1 MENVMS
7 SPESRLKPDHKM
19 QVVDAAGVLRP
30 TGPESKQVANAKTPS
45 QAESL
50 LAAEKRTLE
59 MMANGASL
67 SEVLNDLCA
76 SIDAHAP
83 PVTSMVCLMDGEW
96 RSPCAGPHVPA
107 TFKAAITPWRIGPD
121 RASCGAAAFTK
132 QRVIVPNISKDPR
145 WPDDARDLT
154 LSHGFSAAWSE
165 PLISKDGEVL
175 GTFAMYYPEPRTP
188 QNSDLELIDAAGHIA
203 RIAIEIE
210 RSHLALKKVLVEIK
224 NSENKL
230 RTIIDAIPA
239 LAWSARPDGSA
250 EFFNRRWLDY
260 AGLSAEEASDW
271 GWTVAL
277 HSEDLD
283 RVMDYWRRLLASG
296 EVGETEARL
305 RRFDGEYRWFLFR
318 ASPLRNDSGKV
329 VKWYGTNTDLEE
341 RKRAEEA
348 LRSNEQSL
356 RLIVDTIP
364 ALVCTLNAAGEVE
377 LLNRQVLE
385 YFGKTT
391 EELKNWATS
400 DVVHPNDLPRVTE
413 TWKRSIE
420 TGQPYVLE
428 LRQRRADGVYRWFQS
443 RALPARDAEGRIAGW
458 YMLLTDIDDRKKAE
472 EELYRSKAYLTEAQ
486 RLSRTGSFGC
496 RLSTGE
502 MFWSEETFRIYG
514 YDRSTQPAV
523 ERVLERVHP
532 EDRALV
538 QERMDQ
544 ANRDEK
550 DCRVECRL
558 LLPDGSVKHVCI
570 VAHASKNESGTT
582 EFIGA
587 VMDVTAQRQASA
599 ELEKAFEEIKRLK
612 DRLHD
617 ENVVLREQI
626 DQAFMFEEIVGSSSA
641 LKTVLSSI
649 VKVAP
654 TDSTVL
660 ITGETGTGKEL
671 IARAI
676 HKGSQRAGQA
686 FISVNCASIPSA
698 LIASELF
705 GHEKGAFTGALQRHQ
720 GRFELAHSGTI
731 FLDEIGE
738 LPAETQIALL
748 RVLQERQFE
757 RVGGTRVIP
766 TDVRIIAA
774 TNRDLSTAI
783 AAGVFRADLFYRLNV
798 FPIHVPPLRNRQED
812 IPMLV
817 EYFVKRY
824 AEKAGKQISKIDK
837 NTLKLCQSYPWPGN
851 IRELQNIVE
860 RSVILCTGDTFWI
873 DEAWL
878 SSQDTPRPK
887 SSVPLTQT
895 LDNYEKELI
904 EAALAESNGKV
915 AGPNGAAA
923 KLGIPR
929 STLDLKIKQ
938 LNIKKHTT
946 R

>member
-1 MENVMS
+1 MS
-7 SPESRLKPDHKM
+7 FPEPRLKPDDEM
-19 QVVDAAGVLRP
+19 QFGHAAGVVRP
-30 TGPESKQVANAKTPS
+30 AGPESKQAVNVKTPS

-83 PVTSMVCLMDGEW
+83 PVASMVCLMDPDGKELF
-96 RSPCAGPHVPA
+96 PGAGPHIPA
-107 TFKAAITPWRIGPD
+107 ALTAAITPWPIGPN
-121 RASCGAAAFTK
+121 RGSCGTAAFTK
-132 QRVIVPNISKDPR
+132 QRVIIPDISNDPR
-145 WPDDARDLT
+145 WPDKARDLA
-154 LSHGFSAAWSE
+154 LNHGFCAAWSE

-175 GTFAMYYPEPRTP
+175 GTFCLSYAEPRIP
-188 QNSDLELIDAAGHIA
+188 NNRDLELIQAAAHIA
-203 RIAIEIE
+203 LIAIELE
-210 RSHLALKKVLVEIK
+210 RSRLALKNAVVEIR

-230 RTIIDAIPA
+230 RTIID
-239 LAWSARPDGSA
+239 
-250 EFFNRRWLDY
+250 
-260 AGLSAEEASDW
+260 
-271 GWTVAL
+271 
-277 HSEDLD
+277 
-283 RVMDYWRRLLASG
+283 
-296 EVGETEARL
+296 
-305 RRFDGEYRWFLFR
+305 
-318 ASPLRNDSGKV
+318 
-329 VKWYGTNTDLEE
+329 
-341 RKRAEEA
+341 
-348 LRSNEQSL
+348 
-356 RLIVDTIP
+356 TIP
-364 ALVCTLNAAGEVE
+364 GFVCTLSAAGEVE
-377 LLNRQVLE
+377 LVNRQVLEYFGKTMEELKNWATSNVVHPDDLPCVVDSWKHSIETGQPYDLELRQRRADGVYRWFQSRALPTRDTEGRITGWYMLLTDIDDRKRAEDALRLNEHDLRLIVDSIPGFVSTANAVGEVELVNRQVLE

-400 DVVHPNDLPRVTE
+400 DALHPDDLPRLTE
-413 TWKRSIE
+413 AYRHSIE
-420 TGQPYVLE
+420 TGRPRDVE
-428 LRQRRADGVYRWFQS
+428 TRSRGADGVYRWFHLRS
-443 RALPARDAEGRIAGW
+443 RPQLDAEGRVVRW
-458 YMLLTDIDDRKKAE
+458 YTLATDIDKRKRAE
-472 EELYRSKAYLTEAQ
+472 
-486 RLSRTGSFGC
+486 
-496 RLSTGE
+496 
-502 MFWSEETFRIYG
+502 
-514 YDRSTQPAV
+514 
-523 ERVLERVHP
+523 
-532 EDRALV
+532 
-538 QERMDQ
+538 
-544 ANRDEK
+544 
-550 DCRVECRL
+550 
-558 LLPDGSVKHVCI
+558 
-570 VAHASKNESGTT
+570 
-582 EFIGA
+582 
-587 VMDVTAQRQASA
+587 A

-626 DQAFMFEEIVGSSSA
+626 DQAFMFEEIVGSSPA

-654 TDSTVL
+654 TNSTVL

-676 HKGSQRAGQA
+676 HKGSQRATQA
-686 FISVNCASIPSA
+686 FISVNCASIPPS

-738 LPAETQIALL
+738 LPAETQVALL

-774 TNRDLSTAI
+774 TNRDLSAAI
-783 AAGVFRADLFYRLNV
+783 AAGAFRTDLFYRLNV
-798 FPIHVPPLRNRQED
+798 FPIRVPPLRERKGD

-817 EYFVKRY
+817 EYFARRY

-837 NTLKLCQSYPWPGN
+837 NTLKLCQSYHWPGN

-860 RSVILCTGDTFWI
+860 RSVILGAGDTFWI

-878 SSQDTPRPK
+878 SSQDAPRPK
-887 SSVPLTQT
+887 SSAPLSQA
-895 LDNYEKELI
+895 LHNYEKELI
-904 EAALAESNGKV
+904 EVALAESNGKV

-938 LNIKKHTT
+938 LNIRKNTI